1 MEENLT
7 GNGTEFPENEA
18 QALNEESEE
27 DEKARKAAEKA
38 VKRQETARKVK
49 KFLVENKDV
58 LILAGQL
65 TLVTIVCI
73 AGIKNDIMPDCCR
86 KKKRRKK
93 RR

>member
-7 GNGTEFPENEA
+7 GNETEFLE
-18 QALNEESEE
+18 
-27 DEKARKAAEKA
+27 
-38 VKRQETARKVK
+38 RQETARKVK
-49 KFLVENKDV
+49 KFLVENKDA

-65 TLVTIVCI
+65 TLVVVVCI

-86 KKKRRKK
+86 KKKKRKKRKK